1 MTCPQQS
8 LETEMD
14 AGGVVY
20 QSFYLCF
27 GDGGAVAE
35 EALVGILRV
44 ELLEGGCLGEGGV
57 EYQVGIDAC
66 SN

>member
-1 MTCPQQS
+1 M
-8 LETEMD
+8 
-14 AGGVVY
+14 
-20 QSFYLCF
+20 
-27 GDGGAVAE
+27 AE